1 MQRVSPKYK
10 CIDHNWMKKAKEII
24 FNDKADVYVLAFLI
38 T

>member
-1 MQRVSPKYK
+1 
-10 CIDHNWMKKAKEII
+10 MKKAKEII